1 MRLKYWLLL
10 MVVSVLAGLG
20 QAQADPVDYGI
31 EMVLVEGG
39 CCRACGNVEKRA
51 SGRFL
56 NHAVMPDSESAV
68 RHKGVAVAVKK
79 RARGE

>member
-1 MRLKYWLLL
+1 MDNEYLN
-10 MVVSVLAGLG
+10 VVKQLFNVLPSIKDLNSETY
-20 QAQADPVDYGI
+20 QDLYN
-31 EMVLVEGG
+31 